1 MPTPNCCID
10 ATVITCTIY
19 CTRVG
24 IGTSFAPPHARP
36 WAGRSALEV
45 GVVTPYILRATS
57 ILARSPL
64 PPYPTGVY
72 NL

>member
-1 MPTPNCCID
+1 MAFTLYESILIL
-10 ATVITCTIY
+10 VL
-19 CTRVG
+19 R
-24 IGTSFAPPHARP
+24 RP
-36 WAGRSALEV
+36 VPVRGLGRSALEV